1 MTIIQYESAPLV
13 TVVGATRVQGGSV
26 IRALSKSDKPYR
38 IRGFTRDPMKAVAE
52 TLKKSGVD
60 MIAINLV
67 LENKEE
73 VFKAFAGADYAFLC
87 TNFLEHLDGER
98 ESSEGKMLIDAAKAT
113 GVQGVIWSGLAP
125 VKTIS
130 GGKYSRVAHF
140 DCKAQVSDYG
150 RASGVPFV
158 EVQAGFYATNLLGNV
173 PLLTKTPDGT
183 HVLALPVRPTTI
195 SVIDMEHDFGD
206 VWSVCSLGAGTTRVP
221 ARLNHQRRHHGREM
235 ARQLSQVT
243 GKVVFEQV
251 TAEVAVNNLVAVGF
265 PSAAA
270 TDLVEG
276 LLFHGEFG
284 SFGVQPKPSCDRRA
298 HSPSLQRAQTGA
310 RYRHDLVRYFVTLPV
325 EDENGMH

>member
-1 MTIIQYESAPLV
+1 MTIIQSKSAPLV
-13 TVVGATRVQGGSV
+13 AVVGATGVQGGSV
-26 IRALSKSDKPYR
+26 IRALSESDKPYR
-38 IRGFTRDPMKAVAE
+38 IRGFTRDPTKAVAE

-98 ESSEGKMLIDAAKAT
+98 ESSEGKMLIDAAKAA
-113 GVQGVIWSGLAP
+113 GVQGVIWSGLAS
-125 VKTIS
+125 VKKIS

-140 DCKAQVSDYG
+140 DYKAQVSDYG

-173 PLLTKTPDGT
+173 PPWLTKTLDGT
-183 HVLALPVRPTTI
+183 HVLAWPVRPNTII
-195 SVIDMEHDFGD
+195 SVIDMEHDFGLY
-206 VWSVCSLGAGTTRVP
+206 VRSALELPVFPHGSVVRTTSEDITVE
-221 ARLNHQRRHHGREM
+221 EM

-243 GKVVFEQV
+243 GKKVVFEQV
-251 TAEVAVNNLVAVGF
+251 TAEVAVNNFVAVGF

-270 TDLVEG
+270 TGLVEG
-276 LLFHGEFG
+276 LLFHAEFG
-284 SFGVQPKPSCDRRA
+284 FFGGQSSSSRETLARPTRTFTEFVK
-298 HSPSLQRAQTGA
+298 GA
-310 RYRHDLVRYFVTLPV
+310 DWSKVLA
-325 EDENGMH
+325 